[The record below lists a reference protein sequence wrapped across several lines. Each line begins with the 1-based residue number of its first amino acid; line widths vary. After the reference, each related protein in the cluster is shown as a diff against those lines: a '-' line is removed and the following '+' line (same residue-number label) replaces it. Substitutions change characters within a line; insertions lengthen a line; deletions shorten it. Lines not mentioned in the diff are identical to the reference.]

1 MNISIGVTQKR
12 GGNSYN
18 DLVTQLRNRVTR
30 TGNVSSKHSKSDF
43 EITNRI
49 ESINCYNNYVNR
61 TTHI

>member
-1 MNISIGVTQKR
+1 MNISIGVTQRR

-18 DLVTQLRNRVTR
+18 DLVTQLRNRVTQQKINPSS
-30 TGNVSSKHSKSDF
+30 TGDLVAQ
-43 EITNRI
+43 I

>member
-1 MNISIGVTQKR
+1 MNISIGITQRR

-18 DLVTQLRNRVTR
+18 DLVTQLRNRVVIDKF
-30 TGNVSSKHSKSDF
+30 GD
-43 EITNRI
+43 ITNQI

>member
-18 DLVTQLRNRVTR
+18 DLVTQLRNRVVIDKDKVFGR
-30 TGNVSSKHSKSDF
+30 EPNQ
-43 EITNRI
+43 I

>member
-18 DLVTQLRNRVTR
+18 DLVTQLRNRVVIDKNKF
-30 TGNVSSKHSKSDF
+30 GY
-43 EITNRI
+43 ITNQI
-49 ESINCYNNYVNR
+49 ESENCYNNYVNR

>member
-1 MNISIGVTQKR
+1 MNISIGVTQQR

-18 DLVTQLRNRVTR
+18 DLVTQLRNRVVIDKDA
-30 TGNVSSKHSKSDF
+30 NH
-43 EITNRI
+43 ITNQI

>member
-1 MNISIGVTQKR
+1 M
-12 GGNSYN
+12 N

-30 TGNVSSKHSKSDF
+30 TGSVSTNPSKSDF

-49 ESINCYNNYVNR
+49 ESTNCYNNYVNR

>member
-1 MNISIGVTQKR
+1 MNISIGVTQRR

-18 DLVTQLRNRVTR
+18 DLVTQLRNRVVIDKDKF
-30 TGNVSSKHSKSDF
+30 GY
-43 EITNRI
+43 ITNQI

>member
-12 GGNSYN
+12 EGNSYN
-18 DLVTQLRNRVTR
+18 DLVTQLRNRVVKYNSVLLP
-30 TGNVSSKHSKSDF
+30 GQV
-43 EITNRI
+43 

>member
-30 TGNVSSKHSKSDF
+30 TGSVSTTPSKNDF
-43 EITNRI
+43 EITNRV